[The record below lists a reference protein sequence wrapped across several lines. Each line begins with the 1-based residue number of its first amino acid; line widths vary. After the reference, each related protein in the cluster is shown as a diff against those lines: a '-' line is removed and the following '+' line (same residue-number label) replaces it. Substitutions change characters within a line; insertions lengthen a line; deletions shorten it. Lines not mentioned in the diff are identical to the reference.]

1 MNGQQHF
8 DGVTTRLEFDGVS
21 LHSTFHDRNDGA
33 FVAELICSDDDDDT
47 AAEMPAIAQQV
58 VTAMN
63 SHSAL
68 IAACTAALALLQST
82 ASIDADRT
90 VEGLLADALRSANS
104 L

>member
-33 FVAELICSDDDDDT
+33 FVAELICPDDDDT
-47 AAEMPAIAQQV
+47 AAEMPAIAAQV
-58 VTAMN
+58 VTAVN